1 MTGPET
7 DGPGVTAKDGPG
19 PRELQARAGS
29 SNADPSDADLV
40 ARFLA
45 RRDEDAFR
53 ALYRRHAAR
62 LYGLLLR
69 LTDGRGSEADEGMQE
84 TWVRAIRG
92 LERFEGR
99 SMLST
104 WLAGIAIR
112 WWREESRKR
121 TREVELP
128 GENGLPPAAPM
139 RREIA
144 RVDLE
149 RALATLP
156 GGYREAILLHDVQGY
171 THEEIA
177 AMTAVEP
184 GTSKSQLSRA
194 RSALRAHLAG
204 GRA

>member
-1 MTGPET
+1 M
-7 DGPGVTAKDGPG
+7 PGVSARDGLEPRALPAHAG
-19 PRELQARAGS
+19 PS
-29 SNADPSDADLV
+29 IADPSDAELV

-45 RRDEDAFR
+45 RRDEEVFR

-62 LYGLLLR
+62 VYGLLLR
-69 LTDGRGSEADEGMQE
+69 LTGGRAAEADEGLQE

-99 SMLST
+99 SALST
-104 WLAGIAIR
+104 WLAGIAVR
-112 WWREESRKR
+112 WWREDSRR
-121 TREVELP
+121 RSREAELP
-128 GENGLPPAAPM
+128 EEDRLPPAAPL

-149 RALATLP
+149 RALALLP

-204 GRA
+204 GKA

>member
-1 MTGPET
+1 MT
-7 DGPGVTAKDGPG
+7 DGADD
-19 PRELQARAGS
+19 RE
-29 SNADPSDADLV
+29 LV

-45 RRDEDAFR
+45 RRDEEAFR
-53 ALYRRHAAR
+53 ELYRLHAPR
-62 LYGLLLR
+62 LYALLLR
-69 LTDGRGSEADEGMQE
+69 LVAGRAAEADEGVQE
-84 TWVRAIRG
+84 TWVRAVRG

-99 SMLST
+99 SSLST

-112 WWREESRKR
+112 WWREESRR
-121 TREVELP
+121 RAREVELP
-128 GENGLPPAAPM
+128 DDERLPPARPV

-149 RALATLP
+149 RALAVLP
-156 GGYREAILLHDVQGY
+156 RGYREAILLHDVQGY

>member
-1 MTGPET
+1 MP
-7 DGPGVTAKDGPG
+7 D
-19 PRELQARAGS
+19 S
-29 SNADPSDADLV
+29 SLDRDLV

-53 ALYRRHAAR
+53 GLYRAHAPR

-69 LTDGRGSEADEGMQE
+69 LTGGRGPEADEGLQE
-84 TWVRAIRG
+84 TWVRALRG

-99 SMLST
+99 SSLST

-112 WWREESRKR
+112 WWREESRR
-121 TREVELP
+121 RGREAELP
-128 GENGLPPAAPM
+128 DEERLPAAPPV

-149 RALATLP
+149 RALASLP
-156 GGYREAILLHDVQGY
+156 RGYREAILLHDVEGY

-177 AMTAVEP
+177 VLTAVEP

-194 RSALRAHLAG
+194 RSALRARLG
-204 GRA
+204 GGSR